1 VEIRCP
7 ADGRHTDAA
16 PAAARRGFQNAL
28 VRVEAPELRREFLWL
43 IGLASL
49 VALLWNV
56 YTAS

>member
-1 VEIRCP
+1 MSSRWP
-7 ADGRHTDAA
+7 THRRGA
-16 PAAARRGFQNAL
+16 AAARRGFQNAL